1 MFIKKTLSEH
11 ENVLLGKKV
20 LSWVSSHDLY
30 RGFARQPY
38 WMAGQWKL
46 FALERTFVPMRKR
59 IYCSCHPIWLL
70 CKTSIGK
77 TGLASEKDLLPVGLI
92 AQLVEVRVQN
102 QSRPEI
108 FRSCFLTTA
117 IIMGSCVIKTSVDW
131 HSQPICRPST
141 GRYVGWHIGRYSVDM
156 PADCRSALGRH
167 LGWYVAIDCRW
178 CIGRLSVVSEY
189 CSLLFC

>member
-108 FRSCFLTTA
+108 FRSSFLTTA
-117 IIMGSCVIKTSVDW
+117 TIMGSCVIKTSVDW

-141 GRYVGWHIGRYSVDM
+141 GRYVGWHIGRHAS
-156 PADCRSALGRH
+156 
-167 LGWYVAIDCRW
+167 
-178 CIGRLSVVSEY
+178 RLSVCTRPTPRPICCDWLSVVYRSTVGGIGVLFTVV
-189 CSLLFC
+189 LLK